1 MTPLSPI
8 ARNVIFMC
16 ALILPAAAA
25 SAAYPYKNK
34 DLGTIFNIVAACVG
48 LLAISAI
55 GTVLFIYR

>member
-8 ARNVIFMC
+8 ARNVIFTC

-34 DLGTIFNIVAACVG
+34 DLGPLFNIAAAFVG
-48 LLAISAI
+48 ILAISAI
-55 GTVLFIYR
+55 GTVLYIYR